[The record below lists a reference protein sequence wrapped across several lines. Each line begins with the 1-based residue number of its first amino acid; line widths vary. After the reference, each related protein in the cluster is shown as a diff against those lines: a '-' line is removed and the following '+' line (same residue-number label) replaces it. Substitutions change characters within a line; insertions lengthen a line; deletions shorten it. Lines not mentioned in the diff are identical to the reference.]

1 MARVVDKKLGDQAGD
16 RETVG
21 LMMEMLGTDR

>member
-1 MARVVDKKLGDQAGD
+1 MARETDKKLGDQSGD

-21 LMMEMLGTDR
+21 IIMKKSVTHS